1 MMLQQAVRQLI
12 FSPPHATVSAARSP
26 ALAAGFLPAF
36 RHEVDGQVRLCLT
49 DDGRLASV
57 HLLDSLPTD
66 WVAERDDDGRPM
78 ALVDQVSAGY
88 LRGDQFWSLGDL
100 RRPRLDS

>member
-1 MMLQQAVRQLI
+1 MMLQQAVTQSL
-12 FSPPHATVSAARSP
+12 FSPPPVAADTAQSP

-36 RHEVDGQVRLCLT
+36 RHGADGQVRLCLT
-49 DDGRLASV
+49 DDGRLSSV
-57 HLLDSLPTD
+57 HLLDSLPSD
-66 WVAERDDDGRPM
+66 WVSERDDCGRPM

-100 RRPRLDS
+100 RSPRLDS